1 MSSFI
6 NIKIEIKDEQID
18 NWLCT
23 AFEGGINYWCDS
35 VEVKDNDYKGTKYAS
50 ECISKGGVIIVNDYP
65 PSNIKVNKS
74 SILQA
79 LVWLSNNKYTKV
91 LDRLINGG
99 YDADDADVL
108 FQVACFG
115 RVIYG

>member
-6 NIKIEIKDEQID
+6 NIRIEIKDEQID
-18 NWLCT
+18 NWLST
-23 AFEGGINYWCDS
+23 AFEGGINYWCN
-35 VEVKDNDYKGTKYAS
+35 EIKVKDDDYKGVKCAS
-50 ECISKGGVIIVNDYP
+50 DVISKGGVIIVNDYP
-65 PSNIKVNKS
+65 PSNIKVDKN

-115 RVIYG
+115 NVIYG